1 MTQRFFGFGWRPGI
15 DQVIAATNAKR
26 CDLLRCL
33 LTTFEIDRAGFGG
46 LDIADIVEDAA
57 DDLLESLIGAGIN
70 PNGVRNSTPPIVIS
84 MRFGKYHFTELLLSH
99 GADPNAVDPKTGNTA
114 LHEAMARAFAICFTI
129 SFSAHRI
136 SLRNR
141 RSICADAQKSTINV

>member
-1 MTQRFFGFGWRPGI
+1 M
-15 DQVIAATNAKR
+15 
-26 CDLLRCL
+26 
-33 LTTFEIDRAGFGG
+33 
-46 LDIADIVEDAA
+46 DIADIVEDAA

-70 PNGVRNSTPPIVIS
+70 PNGVCNSTPPIVIS

-114 LHEAMARAFAICFTI
+114 LHEAMARAGNDEKKVERSLEVLHKSNQPLATKLQVKNKNVVAICFTI